1 MLSDMIS
8 EKLIRIDVEAA
19 DWKEA
24 IRESAQPLLEE
35 DKITQGYIDKIIEIA
50 EETGPY
56 IVVAEHIALPH
67 APSKYGAKELA
78 MGITVL
84 RTPIEFGNEANVPV
98 KYLFCMSAKDSNS
111 HLESLAQLVDLLED
125 SQFYKVLDTAK
136 EASEILDY
144 IKNNEN
150 KNTEEE

>member
-8 EKLIRIDVEAA
+8 EKLIRVDVEASG
-19 DWKEA
+19 WKEA

-35 DKITQGYIDKIIEIA
+35 DKITQEYIDKIIEIA

-56 IVVAEHIALPH
+56 IVMAEHIALPH

-78 MGITVL
+78 RGITVL
-84 RTPIEFGNEANVPV
+84 RTPIEFYNEANDPV
-98 KYLFCMSAKDSNS
+98 KCLFFLSAKDNNS

-125 SQFYKVLDTAK
+125 S
-136 EASEILDY
+136 
-144 IKNNEN
+144 
-150 KNTEEE
+150 